1 LLCPLLCGLF
11 FFWKGAKGELS
22 YKVKNCRMTFHAA
35 VSISSLI
42 RLFS

>member
-22 YKVKNCRMTFHAA
+22 YKVKKKSQNGSFLKVLCE
-35 VSISSLI
+35 
-42 RLFS
+42 

>member
-1 LLCPLLCGLF
+1 MVCLKKPDDFYFIGDF
-11 FFWKGAKGELS
+11 IEIS
-22 YKVKNCRMTFHAA
+22 YAIKNCRMTFHAA